1 MKKTTIFIVWES
13 LCQKFRRPPKASPG
27 EKLAQIT
34 DYTILKQFSLA
45 CIRLELLLRRAALRS
60 MLAITFI
67 ALISLQ
73 LNAQN
78 TNYPISGQV
87 TDMNGKALGS
97 VTIQLEGSAY
107 TVKSD
112 EQGHFSI
119 NVPTSKGTLLIRLLG
134 YKAITKTFDAATGS
148 SISIRLEEA
157 SSELEEVTII
167 SNGYQRV
174 DKSKAIGSYSTIDST
189 LINRSVSSNI
199 LDRLDGVTSGLIFN
213 RSKTQGNQS
222 DLNIR
227 GRSTIN
233 GEDKPLII
241 LDNFPYEGN
250 INNINPNDIKY
261 ITVLKDA
268 AAASIWGTRAGNGV
282 IVITTYKGNYNAS
295 QQINLSTNFT
305 LANQPNLH
313 RVPWFSAED
322 WIGIEKFLYDK
333 GAFASSISSVY
344 SPISSAVEI
353 FEQRRKGLI
362 SRTDS
367 LTTINHLKT
376 GDIRSE
382 MMQYLYRPSFNQQY
396 ALNISGGS
404 PSSQY
409 FVSAGYDQNQNT
421 KITDSYSRT
430 TLTANH
436 SFKALSNRLEIS
448 TGINFSA
455 SSTLSGIDS
464 YAPLSPYDRL
474 MGDDGQAL
482 AVRNNLRLSYADTA
496 GKGRLLDWKY
506 RPLDEARA
514 GGQLKNNSYL
524 INAGLSYNIIKGLKA
539 TALYQYQLQQSSS
552 TATFDE
558 QSYYTRNL
566 INSLSRIDANGNLIQ
581 VIPLGSI
588 QRQNDSR
595 YHSDYA
601 RLQLN
606 FDRDLAENHQLS
618 AIAGFEVRD
627 NRTDNLSQS
636 LYGLNESIG
645 INSNANIDFTRD
657 YPLYYN
663 PSATMRMDPGQKSG
677 YLVDRYR
684 SIYASANYSYKKR
697 YVFSLSIRKDESN
710 LFGVKPNQKGVPLWS
725 AGLSWDIAKEQF
737 YHINALPTLKLR
749 ASYGYTG
756 NVSKSISAY
765 LTATAIGNNIY
776 GAPFSYII
784 NPPNPSL
791 KWEQIKIINLGLD
804 FAMPKVLSGSIEP
817 YLKDGS
823 DLFGT
828 SPLAPQTGV
837 LTFQGNFA
845 NTTTKG
851 IDVTLNARLNIG
863 EVNWQANLL
872 YSAVQSKVT
881 RYTASSS
888 TNSNVVQQSYNNPI
902 EGNPYFAIYAYKW
915 AGLDDKGDPQ
925 IYFNGDKSKNYAA
938 INNSTDRSNILLIG
952 SAVPTHFGGFRNTF
966 SFKGFE
972 LAANI
977 TFRLGYYFRRSSL
990 DNGAVYSASGFQ
1002 YAVDYDKRWQKPG
1015 DENSTDVPA
1024 LLYPNVSQRST
1035 VYRFADILIEKAD
1048 NIKLQDVRLAYRPRL
1063 GNNSHRLFKDLQLY
1077 AYFTNLGY
1085 LWKANRYDIDPDN
1098 LANTL
1103 SNIPNPLTIS
1113 FGLKT
1118 SL

>member
-1 MKKTTIFIVWES
+1 
-13 LCQKFRRPPKASPG
+13 
-27 EKLAQIT
+27 
-34 DYTILKQFSLA
+34 
-45 CIRLELLLRRAALRS
+45 
-60 MLAITFI
+60 MLVITFI
-67 ALISLQ
+67 ALLSSQ
-73 LNAQN
+73 LNAQDKSY
-78 TNYPISGQV
+78 TLSGQV
-87 TDMNGKALGS
+87 TDMNGKALSS
-97 VTIQLEGSAY
+97 VTIQLEGSTN

-112 EQGHFSI
+112 EEGRFSL
-119 NVPTSKGTLLIRLLG
+119 NVPASKGTLLIRLLG
-134 YKAITKTFDAATGS
+134 YKPISKTFDAATTKPTT
-148 SISIRLEEA
+148 IRLEED

-174 DKSKAIGSYSTIDST
+174 DKSKATGSYTTIDST

-250 INNINPNDIKY
+250 INNINPNDIKD

-282 IVITTYKGNYNAS
+282 IVITTYKGNYNSS

-305 LANQPNLH
+305 LADQPNLH
-313 RVPWFSAED
+313 RVPWFSPQE

-333 GAFASSISSVY
+333 GAYASTISSIY
-344 SPISSAVEI
+344 SPISPAVEI

-367 LTTINHLKT
+367 LTRINQLKNN
-376 GDIRSE
+376 DIRSE
-382 MMQYLYRPSFNQQY
+382 MMEYLTRPSFNQQY
-396 ALNISGGS
+396 ALNVSGGS

-409 FVSAGYDQNQNT
+409 FVSAGYDQYQST
-421 KITDSYSRT
+421 KITDSYRRT

-455 SSTLSGIDS
+455 SNTLSGIDS
-464 YAPLSPYDRL
+464 YSPLSPYDRL
-474 MGDDGQAL
+474 MGEDGQAL
-482 AVRNNLRLSYADTA
+482 AVRNNLRLGYADTA
-496 GKGRLLDWKY
+496 GKSKLLDWKY
-506 RPLDEARA
+506 RPLDEARS
-514 GGQLKNNSYL
+514 GGKLTQNSYL

-539 TALYQYQLQQSSS
+539 TALYQYQLQQSSA
-552 TATFDE
+552 TAIYDE

-566 INSLSRIDANGNLIQ
+566 INSLSSIDAAGNLIR

-588 QRQNDSR
+588 QRQNDTR

-606 FDRDLAENHQLS
+606 FDRDLAENHQLT

-627 NRTDNLSQS
+627 NQTDNLSQS

-645 INSNANIDFTRD
+645 INSNANIDFTKD
-657 YPLYYN
+657 YPLYYS
-663 PSATMRMDPGQKSG
+663 PSATMRIDPGQKSG
-677 YLVDRYR
+677 YLIDRYR
-684 SIYASANYSYKKR
+684 SVYASANYSYLKR
-697 YVFSLSIRKDESN
+697 YVLSLSIRKDESN

-725 AGLSWDIAKEQF
+725 AGLSWDVGKEEF
-737 YHINALPTLKLR
+737 YYIKSFPTLKLR

-776 GAPFSYII
+776 GAPFSYIV

-817 YLKDGS
+817 YLKYGS

-828 SPLAPQTGV
+828 SPLVPQTGV

-845 NTTTKG
+845 NTITKG
-851 IDVTLNARLNIG
+851 LDVTLNARLNIG

-881 RYTASSS
+881 RYTASTS
-888 TNSNVVQQSYNNPI
+888 TNANVVQQSYNNPI
-902 EGNPYFAIYAYKW
+902 EGNPYFAIYGYKW

-925 IYFNGDKSKNYAA
+925 IYFNGAKSKNYAA
-938 INNSTDRSNILLIG
+938 INNSTDLSNISLIG

-972 LAANI
+972 LSANI

-990 DNGAVYSASGFQ
+990 DNGAVYSTSGFQ

-1015 DENSTDVPA
+1015 DENLTDVPA

-1035 VYRFADILIEKAD
+1035 VYRYADILVEKAD
-1048 NIKLQDVRLAYRPRL
+1048 NIKLQDVRLAYRTRL
-1063 GNNSHRLFKDLQLY
+1063 GSKSRSLFKDLQLY
-1077 AYFTNLGY
+1077 VYFTNLGY
-1085 LWKANRYDIDPDN
+1085 VWKANRYDIDPDN
-1098 LANTL
+1098 QANAL
-1103 SNIPNPLTIS
+1103 SNIPSPLTIS